1 MEDLNTIRNALILI
15 RDICKQHQGD
25 ECTYLS
31 GKETGNCPIAEVTE
45 YCPIDIPEAWQIK
58 EEVNNENK

>member
-1 MEDLNTIRNALILI
+1 MEDLNVIRNALILI

-25 ECTYLS
+25 ECNYLS
-31 GKETGNCPIAEVTE
+31 KNGTGTCPIVEVMAQ
-45 YCPIDIPEAWQIK
+45 CPMDIPEVWRIR

>member
-25 ECTYLS
+25 ECNYLS
-31 GKETGNCPIAEVTE
+31 GKETGTCPIAEVTD
-45 YCPIDIPEAWQIK
+45 YCPIDIPEACK
-58 EEVNNENK
+58 

>member
-25 ECTYLS
+25 ECNYLS
-31 GKETGNCPIAEVTE
+31 GKETGTCPIAEVTD

-58 EEVNNENK
+58 KEVNNENK